1 VINELRGCSTDQPR
15 DKGVFR
21 DRNATELLP
30 TRRVPGMRYKLGKP
44 LMTGGAD
51 LGLHQTIDRMLLR
64 NESSAHFGV
73 TFRALEFALENES
86 VSALEMPVSWALRD

>member
-1 VINELRGCSTDQPR
+1 M
-15 DKGVFR
+15 
-21 DRNATELLP
+21 A
-30 TRRVPGMRYKLGKP
+30 
-44 LMTGGAD
+44 GGAD

-86 VSALEMPVSWALRD
+86 VSALEMPVSWALRG